1 QPPRRST
8 RQNAGTAESS
18 RERRRPI
25 LDPDEVVL
33 SYPFGV
39 PGAVNIT
46 NSDVARLE
54 PGEYLNDTILEFALK
69 YYLVQLQNE
78 NPDLAQQVHVFSSFF
93 FKKLTEKKG
102 EGLAEGYQSVRKWTK
117 QFDLFAK
124 NYIFVPINEK

>member
-1 QPPRRST
+1 PPRRST
-8 RQNAGTAESS
+8 RQNAGTAEAS

>member
-1 QPPRRST
+1 
-8 RQNAGTAESS
+8 
-18 RERRRPI
+18 
-25 LDPDEVVL
+25 VL

-78 NPDLAQQVHVFSSFF
+78 HPDLAQQVHVFSSFF

-102 EGLAEGYQSVRKWTK
+102 
-117 QFDLFAK
+117 
-124 NYIFVPINEK
+124 